1 MTSRILRFPEVRSRI
16 GGYSRMHVDR
26 LEKAG
31 NFPKRIQIGGNA
43 VGWDE
48 SEIEDWIKSR
58 KDARHQPSVVS
69 LDSDAN
75 NSPAAPASQSP
86 RKRGRPPGVAH
97 HPAP

>member
-1 MTSRILRFPEVRSRI
+1 MTSRILRFPEVRNRI

-48 SEIEDWIKSR
+48 SEIEGWIKSR

-69 LDSDAN
+69 PDSDVN
-75 NSPAAPASQSP
+75 DSPPDAPQP
-86 RKRGRPPGVAH
+86 TRKRGRPPGVAH